1 MRQSSDQLGEGQAGQ
16 AVPPQNE
23 AIDQLQQG
31 ARAATQDLMQQ
42 LSRGGQMRPGP
53 GEPAGDVPD
62 RERDPF
68 GRDAENAG
76 RGMNTEDVKIPEQ
89 DKVQDARRIRDE
101 LRRRA
106 GQRARPVPELE
117 YIERLLRQF

>member
-1 MRQSSDQLGEGQAGQ
+1 
-16 AVPPQNE
+16 
-23 AIDQLQQG
+23 
-31 ARAATQDLMQQ
+31 MQQ
-42 LSRGGQMRPGP
+42 LSRSGQMRPGP

-76 RGMNTEDVKIPEQ
+76 RGMNTEDVKIPDQ

-106 GQRARPVPELE
+106 AQRARPAPELE